1 MLINVDAVAE
11 RPSRVL
17 EVRQEI
23 SKKKFATLASV
34 GGAAV
39 DPI

>member
-17 EVRQEI
+17 EVRQDI
-23 SKKKFATLASV
+23 SKQSLQHLRVLAV
-34 GGAAV
+34 QQ
-39 DPI
+39 